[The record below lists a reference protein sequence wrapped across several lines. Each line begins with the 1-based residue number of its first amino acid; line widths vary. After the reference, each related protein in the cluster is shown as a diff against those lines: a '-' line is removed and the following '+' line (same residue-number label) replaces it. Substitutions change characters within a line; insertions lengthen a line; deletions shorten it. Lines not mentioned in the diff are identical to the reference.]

1 PAAPAARPTP
11 AGQSTGSLTPMSASS
26 SPTDEIPALRA
37 RIRALES
44 LQTVARELTAELD
57 LEVLLEKTLRAAM
70 EVSQSGAGSLLLHDP
85 ETDELVFRVVVGG
98 GGEALKGTRLSTTR
112 GLAGESFVQQRAI
125 IVENAEKDPRY
136 FSAPA
141 DVSGISVR
149 ALVAVPLIR
158 QGKAIGVLEVLNRS
172 SGSRYTAADAE
183 LLMAF
188 AAQSAI
194 AIENARLYGQLRRER
209 DRILSV
215 EAAVRHELARD
226 LHDGPAQLLAALVME
241 TRHLRDAAKNDV
253 ALPPDEFV
261 QLEAVATRALYQTRN
276 ILFDLRPVILEQ
288 QGLRAAFEQYVLR
301 LRMVEPFKIHL
312 QVATLQT
319 RFEPKKEAAIFSIA
333 QEAVNNAKKHAQ
345 PNNLWIEAQEDE
357 RELKISVRDDGRGF
371 DVTET
376 EATYTTRSSLG
387 LLNMR
392 ERAEMVM
399 GSLKIDS
406 QPGMG
411 TTVTLVVPLSTI

>member
-1 PAAPAARPTP
+1 
-11 AGQSTGSLTPMSASS
+11 MSASS

-57 LEVLLEKTLRAAM
+57 LEVLLEKILRAAM

-125 IVENAEKDPRY
+125 IVENAEKEPRY

-226 LHDGPAQLLAALVME
+226 LHDGPAQLLSALIME
-241 TRHLRDAAKNDV
+241 IRYLRDLAVRDPSRTEMEI
-253 ALPPDEFV
+253 L
-261 QLEAVATRALYQTRN
+261 QLEALAQKALYQTRN
-276 ILFDLRPVILEQ
+276 ILFDLRPLILEQ
-288 QGLRAAFEQYVLR
+288 EGLCAALEEYVTRLR
-301 LRMVEPFKIHL
+301 LVEPFR
-312 QVATLQT
+312 VALDTKSLHS
-319 RFEPKKEAAIFSIA
+319 RLEPKVEAAIFSIV
-333 QEAVNNAKKHAQ
+333 QEAVNNAKKHAS
-345 PNNLWIEAQEDE
+345 PRNVWIVAGEADNV
-357 RELKISVRDDGRGF
+357 LTITVRDDGRGF
-371 DVTET
+371 DVAQT
-376 EATYTTRSSLG
+376 EAEYAQRGSLG
-387 LLNMR
+387 LLSMK
-392 ERAEMVM
+392 ERAEIAC
-399 GSLKIDS
+399 GKLKIDS
-406 QPGMG
+406 VRDQGTAVTLSLPI
-411 TTVTLVVPLSTI
+411 TTV